1 MSWECRFG
9 FRPRDLRLRPTSCG
23 LGNRFQIKSSQGVWN
38 VDIGLRGLGAMG
50 SAVATNLVNKSG
62 HAVTVWNRTEAK
74 AEPLVAAGA
83 KLAKTPKEAGAGKS
97 IVFSMLADDSAL
109 HAALSGDD
117 GLLAGPPQ
125 GALPASPSTNPRAPP
140 DPLPALQHE
149 RRQRH
154 VSAPGFGGP

>member
-1 MSWECRFG
+1 
-9 FRPRDLRLRPTSCG
+9 
-23 LGNRFQIKSSQGVWN
+23 
-38 VDIGLRGLGAMG
+38 VDIGFIGLGAMG

-109 HAALSGDD
+109 HAALSGD
-117 GLLAGPPQ
+117 
-125 GALPASPSTNPRAPP
+125 
-140 DPLPALQHE
+140 
-149 RRQRH
+149 
-154 VSAPGFGGP
+154 

>member
-1 MSWECRFG
+1 MG
-9 FRPRDLRLRPTSCG
+9 FM
-23 LGNRFQIKSSQGVWN
+23 
-38 VDIGLRGLGAMG
+38 GLGAMG
-50 SAVATNLVNKSG
+50 SAVATNLVKKSG

-125 GALPASPSTNPRAPP
+125 GALHRSLRTTAPPPP
-140 DPLPALQHE
+140 DPHPALPPHHPP
-149 RRQRH
+149 R
-154 VSAPGFGGP
+154 P

>member
-23 LGNRFQIKSSQGVWN
+23 LGNRFRIKTSQGVSN
-38 VDIGLRGLGAMG
+38 VDIGFIGLGAMG

-83 KLAKTPKEAGAGKS
+83 KLAKTPKEAGGGKS
-97 IVFSMLADDSAL
+97 IVFSMLADDSAP

-117 GLLAGPPQ
+117 GLLAGPPK
-125 GALPASPSTNPRAPP
+125 GALPVSLSTRPLAPP
-140 DPLPALQHE
+140 DPVPALHHE
-149 RRQRH
+149 PRPRYI
-154 VSAPGFGGP
+154 SAPGFG